1 MAGGE
6 DDDSEKTEE
15 PTPERLRKAREE
27 GQFPRSKD
35 AGPTAG
41 SIAVLVCIAGM
52 APTFCDVLKDL
63 TVRSFTDSMNLMRGD
78 PRAIG
83 LLIGPPLLQ
92 IILPTALAGVVVSCA
107 VGFAE
112 AGYQPN
118 LDLVSP
124 KWSRLDPVSKLGN
137 MFSPKEMAS
146 NITLLLLRVAVVG
159 TVAYYTLKAEF
170 PKLVNLA
177 RTGLPH
183 ATMAVAGAIFR
194 LGVWASAALVVIAA
208 IDYLKSYFS
217 HRKRMM
223 MSRQEMKDEMKQS
236 EGDPAMKGRQRARAR
251 EMMRK
256 GLAKQV
262 KRADVIVANPTHVSV
277 ALRYRAQEG
286 APVVVAKGVDEVALY
301 IRELAKKYDVP
312 IVENI
317 KLARALNAQV
327 KVGKA
332 IPVELY
338 KAAAEVLAFV
348 YRLKSK
354 GVKA

>member
-1 MAGGE
+1 MAGG
-6 DDDSEKTEE
+6 DDDNEKTEE
-15 PTPERLRKAREE
+15 PTPDRLRKAREE

-41 SIAVLVCIAGM
+41 SIAVLVCLAGM
-52 APTFCDVLKDL
+52 GPSFCDSLKEL
-63 TVRSFTDSMNLMRGD
+63 SVRSFTDSMNLMRGD

-83 LLIGPPLLQ
+83 LLVGPPLLH
-92 IILPTALAGVVVSCA
+92 IVLPTALAGVIVSCA

-118 LDLVSP
+118 MELVAP
-124 KWSRLDPVSKLGN
+124 KWNRLNPMSKLGN

-146 NITLLLLRVAVVG
+146 NIALLLLRVAVVG
-159 TVAYYTLKAEF
+159 AVAYYTLRSEF

-177 RTGLPH
+177 RTALPH
-183 ATMAVAGAIFR
+183 ATMAVAGSVFR
-194 LGVWASAALVVIAA
+194 LAVWASAALIVIAA
-208 IDYLKSYFS
+208 VDYFKSWFS

-223 MSRQEMKDEMKQS
+223 MSRQELKDEMKQS

-251 EMMRK
+251 EILRK
-256 GLAKQV
+256 GLAKQI
-262 KRADVIVANPTHVSV
+262 KRSDVVVANPTHVSV
-277 ALRYRAQEG
+277 ALRYRAEEG
-286 APVVVAKGVDEVALY
+286 APIVTAKGVDEVALY
-301 IRELAKKYDVP
+301 IRELAKKHNVP

-348 YRLKSK
+348 YRLKTR
-354 GVKA
+354 GVRA